1 MNKYYIGILIHY
13 FSIIF
18 YILFYFSFNSQQFYA
33 QTHSVGNYYMKEI
46 IQQGITYKTIICP
59 SKSFCLLS
67 LYKMIIKILFS
78 ISLVQVSSKSKCVI
92 NYFI

>member
-18 YILFYFSFNSQQFYA
+18 YILFYFSFNSQFYA

-92 NYFI
+92 NYFIK